1 MSINKF
7 GISFGSSETESY
19 YKWSGIVRSY
29 MRNNALCMVNANF
42 DAKSHKIR
50 HVALPVDDGDAAN
63 KRYVQQSVQILKDHQ
78 DEIERKIITLQNKI
92 EIKFNEIQKRLDTVT
107 HSAE

>member
-1 MSINKF
+1 
-7 GISFGSSETESY
+7 
-19 YKWSGIVRSY
+19 

-63 KRYVQQSVQILKDHQ
+63 KRYVQQSVQNLKDQ
-78 DEIERKIITLQNKI
+78 QNEIERKIVTLENKM
-92 EIKFNEIQKRLDTVT
+92 EIMFNEIKKRLDTVT